1 MIRHPTDAYQH
12 GQRLALTPCA
22 AEASA
27 FTKAALL
34 LVKAKY
40 REDDYTSYATAV
52 KFNQVLWTLIQSDL
66 SEDPGRFPDDLRSDL
81 LSLSLFVDKQT
92 VKALSEPK
100 AEHLEPL
107 IEIDRNIARGLRAK
121 EKAPG

>member
-1 MIRHPTDAYQH
+1 MPRRPTDAYQH
-12 GQRLALTPCA
+12 GQRLALTPCI
-22 AEASA
+22 AEAEA

-34 LVKAKY
+34 LVKAKH

-66 SEDPGRFPDDLRSDL
+66 SENGSRFPDDLKSDL
-81 LSLSLFVDKQT
+81 LSLSLFVDRQT

-100 AEHLEPL
+100 AEHLEAL

-121 EKAPG
+121 A